1 MFEKNKKFFFLL
13 NFVMHP
19 AAEKPL
25 CFISGEKKPKRKGEQ
40 KEKEKKKKEKR
51 KKMRR
56 RKKKRKR

>member
-25 CFISGEKKPKRKGEQ
+25 CFISGEKKPKRKREQ
-40 KEKEKKKKEKR
+40 RE
-51 KKMRR
+51 
-56 RKKKRKR
+56 KKKRKEKDEKKEKKEKKIRKR